1 MIRLGKHEGLGNVVL
16 EEVPVPDLGPREI
29 LVRNHV
35 TLISRGSEILARYMK
50 AEAVDPAIMGYS
62 AAGMVEAVGEQ
73 VSEFTIGDRVAA
85 AAPHAEYVAVDLD
98 RAQGPWAVKLP
109 AEASFESAT
118 FWPLATSSVV
128 WCWTANPLPEET
140 VVVVGQGLVG
150 SGIMQVLK
158 REHNHPRVLVTEAL
172 PLRRKLAEGLGAD
185 VVINAAEE
193 DPVARVRE
201 LTDGRG
207 ADVVIETVG
216 GPPGLK
222 TFPQSLAMTAQ
233 GGRLVVVSLY
243 HGGPLP
249 LDAAMLMSRSVL
261 GGNLNMRSRW
271 EASEVALQ
279 ILADGRLPFESMV
292 THRFHFRQA
301 KEAFDLL
308 CDRLGEAMAVLL
320 MWDW

>member
-1 MIRLGKHEGLGNVVL
+1 MVRLGKHEGLGNVVL
-16 EEVPVPDLGPREI
+16 EEVPVPEIGPREV

-50 AEAVDPAIMGYS
+50 TEAVDPAIMGYS
-62 AAGMVEAVGEQ
+62 AAGMVEAVGEK
-73 VSEFTIGDRVAA
+73 VSEFAVGDRVAA

-109 AEASFESAT
+109 AEVSFESAT

-128 WCWTANPLPEET
+128 WCWTAAPLPEET
-140 VVVVGQGLVG
+140 VVIVGQGLVG

-158 REHNHPRVLVTEAL
+158 REHKHPRVLVIEAL
-172 PLRRKLAEGLGAD
+172 PLRRRLAERLGAD
-185 VVINAAEE
+185 VVINAVAE

-207 ADVVIETVG
+207 AEVVIETVG

-243 HGGPLP
+243 HGAPLP

-261 GGNLNMRSRW
+261 GGNLNTRSRW

-279 ILADGRLPFESMV
+279 MLADGRLPFEAMV
-292 THRFHFRQA
+292 THRCHFRQS
-301 KEAFDLL
+301 KQAFDLL
-308 CDRLGEAMAVLL
+308 YDRLGEAMAVLL
-320 MWDW
+320 VWH